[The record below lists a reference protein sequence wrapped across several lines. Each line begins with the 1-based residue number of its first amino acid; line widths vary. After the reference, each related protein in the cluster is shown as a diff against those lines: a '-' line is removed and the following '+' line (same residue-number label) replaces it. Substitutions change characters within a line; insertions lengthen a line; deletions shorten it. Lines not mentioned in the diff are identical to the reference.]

1 MRFQQQRSGL
11 TLLLA
16 LSVLGLSCFPCQT
29 SSQVFPTPARTVP
42 VSTEEAEDLIS
53 TLGGG
58 LVLDAEGCFVLVV
71 TEGELTSYVA
81 LNMRESIIDPQILF
95 TDGKIHLY
103 GTIVSPLEAP
113 VTAIASAEAS
123 EGQVQITVE
132 TVALSGFP
140 IPATFIEAF
149 ARQIDDFIT
158 FAQRQENV
166 EINEIEITEGE
177 LMIRGCAV

>member
-1 MRFQQQRSGL
+1 MQLQKQRSGL
-11 TLLLA
+11 ILLLA
-16 LSVLGLSCFPCQT
+16 LSVLALSCFPCQT
-29 SSQVFPTPARTVP
+29 SSQVIPTPARTVP
-42 VSTEEAEDLIS
+42 VSTEAAEDLVAI
-53 TLGGG
+53 LGGD
-58 LVLDAEGCFVLVV
+58 LVLDAEGCFILIV
-71 TEGELTSYVA
+71 TEEELTSYVA
-81 LNMRESIIDPQILF
+81 LNMRESIIAPQILL

-132 TVALSGFP
+132 TVALGGFP
-140 IPATFIEAF
+140 IPETFIAAF

-158 FAQRQENV
+158 FAQRQESM

-177 LMIRGCAV
+177 LIIRGCAV